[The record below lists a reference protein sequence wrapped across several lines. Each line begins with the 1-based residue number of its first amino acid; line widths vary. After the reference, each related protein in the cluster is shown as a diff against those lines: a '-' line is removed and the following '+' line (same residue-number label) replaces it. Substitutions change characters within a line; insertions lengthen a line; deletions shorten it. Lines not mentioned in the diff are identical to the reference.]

1 MKEIQKNGE
10 HFFFKYERLKK
21 YDVQWIYVNSNN
33 AKNQ

>member
-10 HFFFKYERLKK
+10 YFFFKYESLKK

-33 AKNQ
+33 TKNQ